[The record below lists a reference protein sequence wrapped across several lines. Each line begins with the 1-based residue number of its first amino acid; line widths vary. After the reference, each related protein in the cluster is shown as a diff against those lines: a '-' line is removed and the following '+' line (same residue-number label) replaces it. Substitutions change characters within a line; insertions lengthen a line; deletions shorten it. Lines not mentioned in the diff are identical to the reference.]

1 MWFFW
6 AGRLRDSYQVK
17 MSLGTLL
24 NNADC
29 GPSNPL
35 QQLSKRLDTDQGVQQ
50 VTDSSGVM
58 GAFLSI
64 YMDRL
69 SYTRAIRITL
79 ERAEQGH
86 PERYRPHRCK
96 HSPTNPTPYIYR
108 YSTSH
113 GLQIYLFSQKR
124 PSSSRRVQHPEPST
138 SAGSQRRYRCKKHL
152 LSRTSLSGK
161 PHGNCSRKR
170 FSIMT
175 LL

>member
-1 MWFFW
+1 
-6 AGRLRDSYQVK
+6 

-69 SYTRAIRITL
+69 SYKKAIRITL
-79 ERAEQGH
+79 EQAEQGH
-86 PERYRPHRCK
+86 PERYCPHRCK
-96 HSPTNPTPYIYR
+96 YSPTNPTLYIHR

-124 PSSSRRVQHPEPST
+124 PSSSRRVHHPELST
-138 SAGSQRRYRCKKHL
+138 SAGSQRRYLCRKHL
-152 LSRTSLSGK
+152 LSRTSPPET
-161 PHGNCSRKR
+161 PHGNCRHKR
-170 FSIMT
+170 FSIMM